1 MFVNVGR
8 RLSDQAARTPE
19 AIAVVETLGRGS
31 DGRYRYRQAT
41 FRQLDDDSTR
51 IAAGLLAAGLAPG
64 ARTVLMV
71 YPGIDFIS
79 LVFALFKAG
88 AVAVLIDPGMGRGP
102 LIRCLRDVQPQ
113 AWIGVSKAQA
123 IRALLRWLFPRPQC
137 LVTVGPR
144 VFWGGTTLDRL
155 RQTAAGDRAS
165 IGKVPV
171 SVGPNDP
178 AAIIFT
184 SGGTGPP
191 KGVLYTHGN
200 FDAQVD
206 QIQKHY
212 GIEPGEID
220 LPCFPLFGLFN
231 CAMGVTAVIP
241 AMDASRPA
249 KADPRAIIQAAND
262 WQTTQAFA
270 SPAVWKNV
278 GTYAASHGEK
288 MPSLRRVMSAGASV
302 PTEVLQRM
310 LDCISPE
317 GDMFTPYGATEAL
330 PVASISAREVLGETA
345 AATREGSGVCVG
357 RRFEGIRWKI
367 IRIVDGP
374 IATLDQ
380 AEELPQGEI
389 GELIVSG
396 PVVTTRYVTR
406 VEANAWAKIA
416 DGDGFWHRM
425 GDVGYLDRHDRFWIC
440 GRLVHRVVTA
450 NGTLYPEPCE
460 AVFNAHPLVA
470 RSALVGV
477 GPRMNQTPVIVI
489 ELHPQHS
496 SLSRADRR
504 RLFDELAAAAG
515 RCPHTAAIRHFL
527 IHPSFPVD
535 VRHNAKIAREKLA
548 RWAAGKIAGNLR

>member
-8 RLSDQAARTPE
+8 RLSDQATRMPE
-19 AIAVVETLGRGS
+19 AIAVVEATGRGS

-41 FRQLDDDSTR
+41 FRELDDDSTR
-51 IAAGLLAAGLAPG
+51 IAAGLIAGGLSRG
-64 ARTVLMV
+64 TRTVLMV

-88 AVAVLIDPGMGRGP
+88 AVTVLIDPGMGRGP
-102 LIRCLRDVQPQ
+102 LIRCLRDVRPE
-113 AWIGVSKAQA
+113 AWIGVPKAQA
-123 IRALLRWLFPRPQC
+123 VRAMLRWLFPRPRC
-137 LVTVGPR
+137 LVTVGTR
-144 VFWGGTTLDRL
+144 LFWGGTTLARL
-155 RQTAAGDRAS
+155 RRSTAVAE
-165 IGKVPV
+165 VPV
-171 SVGPNDP
+171 AVTPNDP

-206 QIQKHY
+206 QIEQHY
-212 GIEPGEID
+212 GIKPGEID

-241 AMDASRPA
+241 PMDASRPA
-249 KADPRAIIQAAND
+249 QADPRAIVETACD
-262 WQTTQAFA
+262 WRVTQAFA

-278 GTYAASHGEK
+278 GAYAAKQGATI
-288 MPSLRRVMSAGASV
+288 PSLRRVMSAGASV
-302 PTEVLQRM
+302 PTEVLERM
-310 LDCISPE
+310 LACISPE

-330 PVASISAREVLGETA
+330 PVASISAREVISETA
-345 AATREGSGVCVG
+345 AATRAGGGVCVG
-357 RRFEGIRWKI
+357 RRFSGIRWKI

-389 GELIVSG
+389 GEMIVAG

-425 GDVGYLDRHDRFWIC
+425 GDVGYLDNQDRFWIC

-450 NGTLYPEPCE
+450 QGTLYPEPCE
-460 AVFNAHPLVA
+460 AVFNAHPWVT

-477 GPRMNQTPVIVI
+477 GSRPNQTPVIVV
-489 ELHPQHS
+489 ELHPEHS
-496 SLSRADRR
+496 PLSAADRR
-504 RLFDELAAAAG
+504 RLFDELATAAS
-515 RCPHTAAIRHFL
+515 RHPHTAAIAHFL
-527 IHPSFPVD
+527 IHPGFPVD

-548 RWAAGKIAGNLR
+548 RWAAGKIGLKLQ

>member
-8 RLSDQAARTPE
+8 RLSDQASRTPD
-19 AIAVVETLGRGS
+19 AIAVVETLGRGP

-41 FRQLDDDSTR
+41 FRELDDDSTR
-51 IAAGLLAAGLAPG
+51 IAAGLISMGLPRG

-79 LVFALFKAG
+79 VVFALFKAG
-88 AVAVLIDPGMGRGP
+88 AVTVLIDPGMGRGP

-113 AWIGVSKAQA
+113 AWIGVPKAQA
-123 IRALLRWLFPRPQC
+123 IRALLRWLFPPPRC
-137 LVTVGPR
+137 LVTVGR
-144 VFWGGTTLDRL
+144 RLFWGGTTLDHL
-155 RQTAAGDRAS
+155 RHSPAVAEIPAAVAAD
-165 IGKVPV
+165 
-171 SVGPNDP
+171 DP

-206 QIQKHY
+206 QIQQHY
-212 GIEPGEID
+212 AIRPGEVD

-241 AMDASRPA
+241 PMDASRPA
-249 KADPRAIIQAAND
+249 QADPRAIIEAARD
-262 WQTTQAFA
+262 WQVTQAFA

-278 GTYAASHGEK
+278 GAYAVKQGATI
-288 MPSLRRVMSAGASV
+288 PSLRRVMSAGASV
-302 PTEVLQRM
+302 PIEVLERM
-310 LDCISPE
+310 LACIAPD

-330 PVASISAREVLGETA
+330 PVASISAREVLSETA
-345 AATREGSGVCVG
+345 AVTRAGGGVCVG
-357 RRFEGIRWKI
+357 RRFSGIRWKI

-374 IATLDQ
+374 IETLDQ
-380 AEELPQGEI
+380 AEQLPQGEI

-396 PVVTTRYVTR
+396 PVVTARYVTR

-416 DGDGFWHRM
+416 DGDCFWHRM
-425 GDVGYLDRHDRFWIC
+425 GDVGYLDQHDRFWIC

-450 NGTLYPEPCE
+450 AGTLYPEPCE
-460 AVFNAHPLVA
+460 AVFNTHPWVA

-477 GPRMNQTPVIVI
+477 GARPNQTPAIVV
-489 ELHPQHS
+489 ELKSAQ
-496 SLSRADRR
+496 SRLGKADRR
-504 RLFDELAAAAG
+504 LLFDELASLA
-515 RCPHTAAIRHFL
+515 RQHPHTAAIRHFL
-527 IHPSFPVD
+527 IHPKFPVD
-535 VRHNAKIAREKLA
+535 VRHNAKIARERLA
-548 RWAAGKIAGNLR
+548 QWAAGKIGANLR

>member
-1 MFVNVGR
+1 MFVNVAR

-19 AIAVVETLGRGS
+19 AIAVVETLGRGP

-41 FRQLDDDSTR
+41 FRELDDDSTR
-51 IAAGLLAAGLAPG
+51 IAAGLLAMGLPRG

-123 IRALLRWLFPRPQC
+123 IRALLRWIFPRPCC

-144 VFWGGTTLDRL
+144 LFWGGTTLNRL
-155 RQTAAGDRAS
+155 RRSAAGDRAAL
-165 IGKVPV
+165 GKAPV

-206 QIQKHY
+206 QIQQHY

-249 KADPRAIIQAAND
+249 EADPRAIIEAARD
-262 WQTTQAFA
+262 WRVTQAFA
-270 SPAVWKNV
+270 SPAVWRNV
-278 GTYAASHGEK
+278 GAYAAK
-288 MPSLRRVMSAGASV
+288 QAATIPSLRRVMSAGASV
-302 PTEVLQRM
+302 PIEVLEQM
-310 LDCISPE
+310 LACIAPE

-330 PVASISAREVLGETA
+330 PVASISAREVLRETGA
-345 AATREGSGVCVG
+345 VTRAGGGVCVG
-357 RRFEGIRWKI
+357 RRFSGIRWKI

-380 AEELPQGEI
+380 AEELPQGAI

-396 PVVTTRYVTR
+396 PVVTSRYVTR

-425 GDVGYLDRHDRFWIC
+425 GDVGYLDQHDRFWIC

-450 NGTLYPEPCE
+450 EGTLYPEPCE
-460 AVFNAHPLVA
+460 AVFNTHPWVA

-477 GPRMNQTPVIVI
+477 GPRPNQTPVIVV
-489 ELHPQHS
+489 ELNHEQSP
-496 SLSRADRR
+496 LGKADRR
-504 RLFDELAAAAG
+504 RLFDELADLA
-515 RCPHTAAIRHFL
+515 RRYSHTSAIRHFL
-527 IHPSFPVD
+527 IHRKFPVD
-535 VRHNAKIAREKLA
+535 VRHNAKIARENLA
-548 RWAAGKIAGNLR
+548 RWAAGKIAENLR